1 MDGVFLDCMMG
12 APERVFHRC
21 STVLMN
27 DEEIPKDGDVMLER
41 MFNEALIQMGSL
53 GDTVLGESDRLS
65 RKMFAQACSG
75 FADRQYHRDEGPQE
89 SWRFLGLMSFSDPI
103 QENAVTAIEKCRLA
117 GVKVSSESSTCNSA
131 LSITS
136 LGNSHFW

>member
-21 STVLMN
+21 ATVLMN
-27 DEEIPKDGDVMLER
+27 DEEIPKDGDMVLER

-53 GDTVLGESDRLS
+53 GETVLGECERVS
-65 RKMFAQACSG
+65 MNGGVQPAGSG

-117 GVKVSSESSTCNSA
+117 GVKVS
-131 LSITS
+131 
-136 LGNSHFW
+136 HR